1 MDTFIEIAYNLQV
14 WSVHPDTIF
23 PFSLGTSK
31 LDAVIIAVG
40 FTFKA
45 LKIS

>member
-1 MDTFIEIAYNLQV
+1 MDTFMDTAYNLQV
-14 WSVHPDTIF
+14 WSVNPDAIF

-31 LDAVIIAVG
+31 LDAVIIAVR

-45 LKIS
+45 LK